1 VGVWVRGL
9 QGEVG
14 EGGGLLAC
22 ALLWLSRETDLEA
35 PVLRRARAL
44 PGRVPSGMAGGAA
57 PLRDTSGVLVL
68 GYFFVFSAVTC
79 LVPWCAGALA
89 SCALGGTSVL
99 LGSCAPWGVCFW
111 GVGG

>member
-1 VGVWVRGL
+1 MGVWVRGL

-22 ALLWLSRETDLEA
+22 ALLCLSRETDLEA

-57 PLRDTSGVLVL
+57 PLRDTGGVLVL
-68 GYFFVFSAVTC
+68 GYSPSGTR
-79 LVPWCAGALA
+79 VPFCVVQ
-89 SCALGGTSVL
+89 CLGGPWWSSRVLSVWSL
-99 LGSCAPWGVCFW
+99 AVRGCFS
-111 GVGG
+111 VGLF